1 MSWLQA
7 FNQASLN
14 MQTMNAIRN
23 NNEWNKLNQERVQQE
38 AFQRALANG
47 EPDAMANYGYWLYTS
62 GNKEQGYE
70 YMAKAAI
77 KGEAISLA
85 NFNWYK
91 LKDGEHEDAIILYE
105 ATRNTLKRN
114 VTPYGLANVDSNHI
128 LNQMADGRKV
138 ENAEKDWLLSAAKT
152 GHLESKFYPILL
164 AHKNK
169 DLKKRDKLAES
180 LTKGELKTMHDETLE
195 NQMSSKGWFK
205 KWSNEAFKLVELLEK
220 GK

>member
-7 FNQASLN
+7 FNQASMN
-14 MQTMNAIRN
+14 MQTANAIRN
-23 NNEWNKLNQERVQQE
+23 NIEWNKLNQEHMKE
-38 AFQRALANG
+38 AAFQNALEKG

-62 GNKEQGYE
+62 GNKDQGYE

-91 LKDGEHEDAIILYE
+91 LKDGEHEDAITLYE
-105 ATRNTLKRN
+105 ATRNNLKRN

-128 LNQMADGRKV
+128 LNQMASGIKV
-138 ENAEKDWLLSAAKT
+138 PNAEKQWLLEGAKT
-152 GHLESKFYPILL
+152 GHLESKFYPVLM

-169 DLKKRDKLAES
+169 EIKKRDQLAEALTKAELKKLA
-180 LTKGELKTMHDETLE
+180 DETLE

-205 KWSNEAFKLVELLEK
+205 KWSSDAYKLIELLK
-220 GK
+220 KDK